1 MLEVG
6 GFELLP
12 PWPLFAAF
20 ALAGLALNLVPGADM
35 AYVTAAAARRGAVA
49 GIAASL
55 GLAAGARGHTL
66 LAIIGISAL
75 VASSPLLFDGLKWL
89 GGAYLV
95 YLAIGMVR

>member
-1 MLEVG
+1 MLEVAG
-6 GFELLP
+6 LELLP

-35 AYVTAAAARRGAVA
+35 AYVTAAAARRGVTA

-55 GLAAGARGHTL
+55 GVAAGALGHTI
-66 LAIIGISAL
+66 LAVVGISAL
-75 VASSPLLFDGLKWL
+75 IASSPLLFDAVKWL

-95 YLAIGMVR
+95 YLAVGL